1 MIVCN
6 CTLSIIKSIPPYE
19 YISSLDSFLSVV
31 SMRKVHPEHPPG
43 LPPTLTNVLVG
54 SIFSVNESLKTEIV
68 IRDLSVTCM

>member
-19 YISSLDSFLSVV
+19 YMASLDSFLSVV

-43 LPPTLTNVLVG
+43 LAPTLTNVLVG
-54 SIFSVNESLKTEIV
+54 SIFSAVNESLKTEIA
-68 IRDLSVTCM
+68 LSVTCM